1 MVTCPDCKAPTEPG
15 PLVRGGTGFFSAPRF
30 CLREKAPF
38 VRCECDLAGRG
49 VIAAPEEPREAPL
62 EKTVQEQIESYLK
75 TLSPDVW
82 FFRMVVGKAFQ
93 RDERTGRERPIFYGE
108 PGVADIVVCAR
119 GLWLELE
126 VKSAK
131 GTQRDTQRK
140 HEKAIRAARGRY
152 YVVRTLDEARAAV
165 EATLGLASKGSS
177 IGVYEAGV
185 RYYQEQVEQ
194 WKSRALALEAQI
206 QGGGR

>member
-1 MVTCPDCKAPTEPG
+1 
-15 PLVRGGTGFFSAPRF
+15 
-30 CLREKAPF
+30 
-38 VRCECDLAGRG
+38 
-49 VIAAPEEPREAPL
+49 
-62 EKTVQEQIESYLK
+62 
-75 TLSPDVW
+75 
-82 FFRMVVGKAFQ
+82 
-93 RDERTGRERPIFYGE
+93 
-108 PGVADIVVCAR
+108 
-119 GLWLELE
+119 